1 VFGNAYCDSDV
12 FGLFQRFGGPCILHE
27 FPLFLEAIV
36 KRASPLMVHTTT
48 QQAELRDRYGIDA
61 PVLPCCPAELFK
73 DEEITKPARG
83 AARERLG
90 ISPGAFLVSTFGAMT
105 RDKGMHTC
113 IAALDLLRSWNLPAE
128 LYFVGKAT
136 AEAQEISRIA
146 SCYAVE
152 QYVHVI
158 NVSAGGMKC
167 RDFLIASDAA
177 IQVRGS
183 RLERPAMSL
192 MDCISAGLPSVA
204 TRHLAALC
212 DTPAYIRTVPDR
224 FSPLQVAE
232 QLALIWES
240 NSCRDRYACARAAY
254 LEKHNF
260 RSYAQRLMEILGLG

>member
-1 VFGNAYCDSDV
+1 
-12 FGLFQRFGGPCILHE
+12 
-27 FPLFLEAIV
+27 
-36 KRASPLMVHTTT
+36 
-48 QQAELRDRYGIDA
+48 
-61 PVLPCCPAELFK
+61 
-73 DEEITKPARG
+73 
-83 AARERLG
+83 
-90 ISPGAFLVSTFGAMT
+90 MT